1 MATWLLGAIALW
13 LICGWSAA
21 FIHLP
26 WKRIWKEPNPRL
38 TVFASVGR
46 RPWHLRPFDPGPQ
59 LGARLILQKPYA
71 STAPAK

>member
-26 WKRIWKEPNPRL
+26 LKRIWKEPNPRL
-38 TVFASVGR
+38 TIFALLL
-46 RPWHLRPFDPGPQ
+46 W
-59 LGARLILQKPYA
+59 GAVHGIFGFSILDRGSA
-71 STAPAK
+71 HS